1 MSQEP
6 TQTSDHSPR
15 RKCANCGLVNL
26 ATDEQCRRC
35 AALLTD
41 EEPLDSLPRETAPAK
56 APKKR
61 RLLQRII
68 WIVGATLI
76 VLIIWYVSLL
86 VSSDGLQPDQREK
99 VNSAIALL
107 QQAGFTREV
116 FVLNRLTAFRTTD
129 NWLNAYVGHRDAYA
143 ATNFPFEVVTLYQ
156 EFFDVP
162 VDDRERA
169 SVLLHEARH
178 LLGDGEEAA
187 LDFTWH
193 NKRRLGWTADKY
205 SQTRVW
211 DATERLTKAKF
222 PYLFQCGTDGKSDCY

>member
-6 TQTSDHSPR
+6 APTSDHSSR
-15 RKCANCGLVNL
+15 RKCAKCGLVNT
-26 ATDEQCRRC
+26 AADEQCRRC
-35 AALLTD
+35 GEILTD
-41 EEPLDSLPRETAPAK
+41 EEPLDSLPEEAPEK

-61 RLLQRII
+61 SLLQRIT
-68 WIVGATLI
+68 WIVGATLTI
-76 VLIIWYVSLL
+76 LIIWYVSLL

-99 VNSAIALL
+99 VNKAIALL
-107 QQAGFTREV
+107 QEAGFTREV
-116 FVLNRLTAFRTTD
+116 FVLKRLAAFRTTD

-143 ATNFPFEVVTLYQ
+143 ATNFPFEVVTLYH

-169 SVLLHEARH
+169 AVLLHEARH
-178 LLGDGEEAA
+178 LLGDSEEAA
-187 LDFTWH
+187 LDFSWH
-193 NKRRLGWTADKY
+193 NKRRLGWTAEKY

-222 PYLFQCGTDGKSDCY
+222 PYLFQCGADGKSDCY